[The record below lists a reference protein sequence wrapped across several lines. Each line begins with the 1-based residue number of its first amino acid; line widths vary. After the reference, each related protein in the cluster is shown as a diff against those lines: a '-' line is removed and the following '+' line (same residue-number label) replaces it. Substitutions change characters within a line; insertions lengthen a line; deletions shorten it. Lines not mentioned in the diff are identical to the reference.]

1 MDALIHG
8 FAAGGFDSLQPVIWH
23 ATQDLD
29 HLPVAVIAAAQLTS
43 DRGHGRRQNPIF
55 ERGTVAQRTRFAG
68 QNRHIVPWIVDCLPT
83 ISPSCRM
90 TIRST

>member
-29 HLPVAVIAAAQLTS
+29 HLPVAIIAALQLAP
-43 DRGHGRRQNPIF
+43 DRGHGR
-55 ERGTVAQRTRFAG
+55 
-68 QNRHIVPWIVDCLPT
+68 W
-83 ISPSCRM
+83 
-90 TIRST
+90 